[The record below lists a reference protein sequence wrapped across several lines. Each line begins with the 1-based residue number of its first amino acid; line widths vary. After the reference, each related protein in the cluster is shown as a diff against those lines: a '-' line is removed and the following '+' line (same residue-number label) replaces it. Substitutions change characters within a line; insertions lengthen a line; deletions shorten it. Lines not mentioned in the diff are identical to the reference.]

1 MDSSKIKNKV
11 LQKLIDQMDER
22 MVEDLKGKSPK
33 FAKVTIQSD
42 DPKLAEELKDNLV
55 EGLAEEESEES
66 AEEENEESAEEENE
80 EEDDLK
86 RMKKLSK

>member
-11 LQKLIDQMDER
+11 LQKLIEQMDDR

-42 DPKLAEELKDNLV
+42 DPELAEDLKDNLI
-55 EGLAEEESEES
+55 EGLSEEESEES
-66 AEEENEESAEEENE
+66 VEGEEESE